1 MFNIEKKILDFF
13 EKIFIDL
20 FDSIFIFLSDIIF
33 SHEKMPAFFI
43 GLYEIFLAIGSAV
56 MIVIVLFRVV
66 TSMMINQAY
75 GGSNQVTAS
84 EIIIKTFVAC
94 AMIPIMPFI
103 LLFIVGKVVYPLG
116 ESMFSK
122 IGESSA
128 RRLIDIMRAGD
139 MKEFLSAQVMMVIIL
154 GFIAVAVTVF
164 TIKMCIYH
172 ADLILLQVLS
182 IWAAISI
189 LAEDNNYSS
198 VWWREVLSQVTT
210 IVVQVAIMAGLVE
223 LLSNEITWWSFMLII
238 GFSVL
243 LIRGP
248 SVTRHM
254 WYATGS
260 SKATIGQAG
269 KFATRMSMVGMRK
282 WA

>member
-1 MFNIEKKILDFF
+1 MFNFEEKILNFF
-13 EKIFIDL
+13 EKVFVDL
-20 FDSIFIFLSDIIF
+20 FDSIFIFLADIIF
-33 SHEKMPAFFI
+33 SHDNMPSFFTN
-43 GLYEIFLAIGSAV
+43 LYGVFVAVGSGVLIA
-56 MIVIVLFRVV
+56 IVLFRVI
-66 TSMMINQAY
+66 TSLMINQAY

-84 EIIIKTFVAC
+84 EILIKTIMAS
-94 AMIPIMPFI
+94 AMIPLMPFI
-103 LLFIVGKVVYPLG
+103 LLFIVGKIVYPLG
-116 ESMFSK
+116 EWMFLS
-122 IGESSA
+122 ISDSA
-128 RRLIDIMRAGD
+128 ATTVMQNLRAGD
-139 MKEFLSAQVMMVIIL
+139 MGEFLSAKVMMVIIL
-154 GFIAVAVTVF
+154 GFIAIAVTVF

-198 VWWREVLSQVTT
+198 VWWREVLAQVTT
-210 IVVQVAIMAGLVE
+210 IVVQIAIMAGLVE
-223 LLSNEITWWSFMLII
+223 LLTNEITWWSFMLIL

-260 SKATIGQAG
+260 SKVMIGQAG
-269 KFATRMSMVGMRK
+269 KFATRLSMVGLRR
-282 WA
+282 WS

>member
-1 MFNIEKKILDFF
+1 MFNFEEKILNFF
-13 EKIFIDL
+13 EKVFIDL
-20 FDSIFIFLSDIIF
+20 FDSIFIFLYDIIF
-33 SHEKMPAFFI
+33 SHEKMPSFFTN
-43 GLYEIFLAIGSAV
+43 LYEIFLAIGSGVVIA
-56 MIVIVLFRVV
+56 IVLFRVV
-66 TSMMINQAY
+66 TSMIINRAY
-75 GGSNQVTAS
+75 GGSDQVTVS
-84 EIIIKTFVAC
+84 ELIIKTFIAC

-103 LLFIVGKVVYPLG
+103 LILIVGKIVYPLG
-116 ESMFSK
+116 EWMFLS
-122 IGESSA
+122 ISEA
-128 RRLIDIMRAGD
+128 AATTVMNNMRAGE
-139 MKEFLSAQVMMVIIL
+139 MGEFLSAQVMMVIIF

-223 LLSNEITWWSFMLII
+223 LLSTEITWWSFMLII

-260 SKATIGQAG
+260 SKVTIGQAG
-269 KFATRMSMVGMRK
+269 KFATRLSMVGMRK
-282 WA
+282 WG